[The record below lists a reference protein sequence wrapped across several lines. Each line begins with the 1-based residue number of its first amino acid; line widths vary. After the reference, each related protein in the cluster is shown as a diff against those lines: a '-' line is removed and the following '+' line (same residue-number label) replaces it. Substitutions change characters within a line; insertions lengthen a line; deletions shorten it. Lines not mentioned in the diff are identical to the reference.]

1 MAKKIFMYT
10 GKGGVGKSTLASS
23 TALLSAKKNI
33 ETILI
38 SIDSAH
44 SLSDIFSIKIGN
56 TLTKVRDGL
65 TVIEFD
71 SSKILEEEFPSI
83 KASLAD
89 EFRKVDFSK
98 ISYNSSYDMPFVVNI
113 LSLLKILDIY
123 ENYDFENI
131 VVDCPA
137 SASTFAYLKIPEM
150 LTWYLE
156 KFFGVGKGIIRTLRP
171 ISKYKYQINL
181 PDKEALDKLEI
192 TYQRLKKLENLLK
205 DKTISTIRLVGL
217 AEKMVIEES
226 KRDFAYLSLFDYNV
240 DGYFVNRLF
249 ADENVDFIKKR
260 IQIQNKRLEEI
271 EACFYNLPIYKIG
284 LEAKDLKSLK
294 DLEDFADRLDFKD
307 SLLHI
312 KAFEEGYYYE
322 KMANGYI
329 LTMNIGEVDDV
340 EVYKKGS
347 DINIRLK
354 DIKRIVSLPN
364 VCVNSE
370 ISKYFIQD
378 DKLLIYL
385 ENQDQEELEL

>member
-150 LTWYLE
+150 LSWYLE

-322 KMANGYI
+322 KMVNGYI

-354 DIKRIVSLPN
+354 YIKRIVSLPN

-378 DKLLIYL
+378 DKLLVYL
-385 ENQDQEELEL
+385 ENQNQEEQAL